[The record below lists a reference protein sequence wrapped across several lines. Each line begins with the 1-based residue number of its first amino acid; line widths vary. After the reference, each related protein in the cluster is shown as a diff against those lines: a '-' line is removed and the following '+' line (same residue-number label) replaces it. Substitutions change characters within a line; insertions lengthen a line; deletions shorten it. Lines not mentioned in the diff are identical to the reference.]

1 MTTKKMYAER
11 HNKEKMLLL
20 SLCFGLLLTFMSLN
34 VKANEYLLPQSDSVY
49 LTDVDI
55 AGFSLQKLNYAR
67 NGIYARHGRCFRSA
81 ELNEYFQT
89 KDWYVG
95 IISPDEFDENSLN
108 DYEKQNG
115 KFLLAAEKKNNSEG
129 YVLDQPGY
137 DITAVEQ
144 KRETKEGELTADQ
157 VYDALYLYL
166 DENEIDMVSLYR
178 NSGWLMLSEENEDIY
193 IFALRSYT
201 GAYSYYYVD
210 KASGE
215 VYMATRDP
223 ITGEMG
229 DAEYL
234 CDLMDYILDETD
246 FGNLTDGVYFASMK
260 SEMRGYPQIAGE
272 SFLGTLCEYEIQD
285 GEIIIHG
292 SLNQYY
298 NESQYDSSEEGYLKN
313 GKRIIVCDENTQY
326 FTCGGTGAPVE
337 YTQDGF
343 FQIIQETKD
352 SGLGF
357 IIEIQNGVADSI
369 KISS

>member
-1 MTTKKMYAER
+1 M
-11 HNKEKMLLL
+11 
-20 SLCFGLLLTFMSLN
+20 
-34 VKANEYLLPQSDSVY
+34 
-49 LTDVDI
+49 
-55 AGFSLQKLNYAR
+55 
-67 NGIYARHGRCFRSA
+67 
-81 ELNEYFQT
+81 
-89 KDWYVG
+89 
-95 IISPDEFDENSLN
+95 
-108 DYEKQNG
+108 
-115 KFLLAAEKKNNSEG
+115 
-129 YVLDQPGY
+129 DQPGY

-166 DENEIDMVSLYR
+166 DENEIDMASLYR

-215 VYMATRDP
+215 AYMATRDP

-292 SLNQYY
+292 SLNQFY

-313 GKRIIVCDENTQY
+313 GKRIIACDENTQY